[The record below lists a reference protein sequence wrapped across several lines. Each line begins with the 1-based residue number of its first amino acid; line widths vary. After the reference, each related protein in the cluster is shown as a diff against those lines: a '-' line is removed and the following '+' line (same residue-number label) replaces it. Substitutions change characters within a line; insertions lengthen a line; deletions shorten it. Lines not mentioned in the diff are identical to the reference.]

1 MAPGRS
7 GILSASYVWSIRVF
21 LSAPTAFRRGRVPTP
36 SIWPFTKQSSSPP
49 EPLTAKTWN
58 FRLDDPALT
67 TRIASMASHGCNG
80 RFAAAGIGIEDGD
93 SAGGHSRAY
102 RIRARGQD
110 DRHARPE
117 NNSGSICVCEEYQI
131 FREHVAGLE
140 VGNDE
145 DLGATRDFGFDAFN
159 LNGFGIDGV
168 VEGER
173 TIKDA
178 AGYLTTVCHLA

>member
-1 MAPGRS
+1 MAAGRS
-7 GILSASYVWSIRVF
+7 GILSASYVWSIKVS
-21 LSAPTAFRRGRVPTP
+21 LSAPSGFSRGLVPTP
-36 SIWPFTKQSSSPP
+36 SIWPFTRQSSSPP
-49 EPLTAKTWN
+49 EPLSAKTWN

-80 RFAAAGIGIEDGD
+80 RFAAAGMGIEHGD
-93 SAGGHSRAY
+93 SAGSHARAY

-117 NNSGSICVCEEYQI
+117 NNSGGICVCEEYQI
-131 FREHVAGLE
+131 FREHVTGFQ

-145 DLGATRDFGFDAFN
+145 DLGAPSDIGFDAFN

-178 AGYLTTVCHLA
+178 AGYLAPVRHLA